1 MIKNL
6 NFDCKLQLYNS
17 IKNDTIIFSDEKWRL
32 LYKYVEQKGEIM
44 ELTSLIG
51 VIVGIIAV
59 VGAMIFKH
67 ISFAVL
73 ANPAAIFV
81 IFVGTAATIL
91 ISFPGENL
99 KILGALF
106 KILFTKQKTI
116 SDVEI
121 IDLMIELSTK
131 AKRDGLLSLESKVAE
146 IEDPFIR
153 KGIQMV
159 IDGTEESIVEEIL
172 ENEIAA
178 MEKRHETNA
187 SIFSS
192 AGMYAPT
199 LGVLGAV
206 FGLIAAMSHIDDTEA
221 MAEAIAA
228 AFVATILGIFTGYVL
243 WNPFAKKLKVK
254 SQKEVRLK
262 EMVIIGLK
270 SIQQGDAPFM
280 LKDKLLATLPASKQK
295 KIMEAPKQE

>member
-1 MIKNL
+1 
-6 NFDCKLQLYNS
+6 
-17 IKNDTIIFSDEKWRL
+17 
-32 LYKYVEQKGEIM
+32 M

-51 VIVGIIAV
+51 VVVGIVAV

-99 KILGALF
+99 KILGSLF
-106 KILFTKQKTI
+106 KILFTKQKLI

-254 SQKEVRLK
+254 SQKEVRIK
-262 EMVIIGLK
+262 EMVILGLK

-295 KIMEAPKQE
+295 KILEAPKQE

>member
-1 MIKNL
+1 
-6 NFDCKLQLYNS
+6 
-17 IKNDTIIFSDEKWRL
+17 
-32 LYKYVEQKGEIM
+32 M

-51 VIVGIIAV
+51 VIVGIGAV
-59 VGAMIFKH
+59 VGAMIFKN

-73 ANPAAIFV
+73 LNPAAIFV

-106 KILFTKQKTI
+106 KILFTKQKSI

-121 IDLMIELSTK
+121 IDLMVELSTK

-146 IEDPFIR
+146 LEDPFIR

-159 IDGTEESIVEEIL
+159 IDGTEETIVEEIL

-206 FGLIAAMSHIDDTEA
+206 FGLIAAMSHIDDTEK

-262 EMVIIGLK
+262 EMVILGLL

-295 KIMEAPKQE
+295 KILEAPKQE

>member
-1 MIKNL
+1 
-6 NFDCKLQLYNS
+6 
-17 IKNDTIIFSDEKWRL
+17 
-32 LYKYVEQKGEIM
+32 M
-44 ELTSLIG
+44 ELTTLAG
-51 VIVGIIAV
+51 VIVGFIAV
-59 VGAMIFKH
+59 IGAMIFKG
-67 ISFAVL
+67 ISFSVL
-73 ANPAAIFV
+73 LNPAAIFV

-91 ISFPGENL
+91 NSFPGENL
-99 KILGALF
+99 KILGTLF

-146 IEDPFIR
+146 IEDPFIK

-159 IDGTEESIVEEIL
+159 IDGTEETIVEEIL
-172 ENEIAA
+172 ETEIAA

-206 FGLIAAMSHIDDTEA
+206 FGLIAAMSHIDDTEK

-254 SQKEVRLK
+254 SQKEVMLK
-262 EMVIIGLK
+262 EMVIIGLL
-270 SIQQGDAPFM
+270 SILQGDAPFL

>member
-1 MIKNL
+1 
-6 NFDCKLQLYNS
+6 
-17 IKNDTIIFSDEKWRL
+17 
-32 LYKYVEQKGEIM
+32 M

-51 VIVGIIAV
+51 VIVGIGAV

-73 ANPAAIFV
+73 LNPAAIFV

-106 KILFTKQKTI
+106 KILFTKQKMIT
-116 SDVEI
+116 DVEI

-146 IEDPFIR
+146 LEDPFIR

-159 IDGTEESIVEEIL
+159 IDGTEETIVEEIL

-206 FGLIAAMSHIDDTEA
+206 FGLIAAMSHIDDTEK

-262 EMVIIGLK
+262 EMVILGLM

-295 KIMEAPKQE
+295 KILETPKQE